1 MERGPLWEH
10 QVFCAVAERQSFVL
24 AARALGASPSAVT
37 RRCRRW
43 SASWARNC

>member
-24 AARALGASPSAVT
+24 AAA
-37 RRCRRW
+37 RW
-43 SASWARNC
+43 APRPAP

>member
-37 RRCRRW
+37 RAVQALERQL
-43 SASWARNC
+43 ARNC